1 MSGARLHSSTSGTTA
16 LAELDPTVVR
26 SQDSVRAPRNGDL
39 IGSYLIEQL
48 LAQGGMGRVYRATD
62 PDGRAVALK
71 VIKPEY
77 TGDPTFRRRFA
88 RETRAAL
95 AVRHAHLVPVLE
107 AGEHDGMP
115 YLATAFLAGGSLAG
129 TLAEERALGL
139 ERAVRVLLDVAAG
152 LDALH
157 AAGLVHRDVKPANIL
172 LDLQGRAYVTDFGLA
187 KSRDAS
193 ALTRTGFAVGSLPY
207 MAPEQTRA
215 EEVTVAADVYA
226 LGCVAFECL
235 AGRAPFAGL
244 RAMQMIAAHRDGE
257 PSDPCHGRA
266 DGSAELTWAV
276 LRALAKDPAAR
287 PPTATSYARMV
298 QVAAGVPP
306 LSPGR

>member
-1 MSGARLHSSTSGTTA
+1 
-16 LAELDPTVVR
+16 LADADPTVVR
-26 SQDSVRAPRNGDL
+26 SQDSVPAPRAGEL
-39 IGSYLIEQL
+39 IGSYRIEQL
-48 LAQGGMGRVYRATD
+48 LAQGGMGRVYRATG
-62 PDGRAVALK
+62 PDGRPAALK

-77 TGDPTFRRRFA
+77 AGDPTFRRRFA

-95 AVRHAHLVPVLE
+95 AVRHPHLVPVLE

-115 YLATAFLAGGSLAG
+115 YLATAFLEGGSLAG
-129 TLAEERALGL
+129 ALREERELDL

-157 AAGLVHRDVKPANIL
+157 AAGIVHRDVKPANIL
-172 LDLQGRAYVTDFGLA
+172 LDLQGRAFVTDFGLA
-187 KSRDAS
+187 KARDAS

-215 EEVTVAADVYA
+215 EDVTAAADVYA

-235 AGRAPFAGL
+235 AGGPPFAGL
-244 RAMQMIAAHRDGE
+244 RAMQVIAAHRDGE
-257 PSDPCHGRA
+257 PPDPCVGRA
-266 DGSAELTWAV
+266 DGTPELTWAV
-276 LRALAKDPAAR
+276 LRALAKDPGAR

-298 QVAAGVPP
+298 QAAAGVPP